1 MTLLKPRKHHWG
13 VRRRRVEAKR
23 WGEIQWI
30 KGFWVGHVCFNH
42 KHTKSD
48 ADCIGTPERKEEVE
62 YWT

>member
-1 MTLLKPRKHHWG
+1 MP
-13 VRRRRVEAKR
+13 
-23 WGEIQWI
+23 WI

-48 ADCIGTPERKEEVE
+48 ADCIGTPKRKEETE